1 MHTFISPHGPCRMTV
16 IEFDLELE
24 LELRLDDG
32 DGERDDDDDDY
43 HKARQDIPNNFGS
56 CPFLA
61 SPGYTRMRQRL
72 VVVRR

>member
-43 HKARQDIPNNFGS
+43 HKARQDQTFQSIS
-56 CPFLA
+56 VHALSLRLLA
-61 SPGYTRMRQRL
+61 IL
-72 VVVRR
+72 E